1 MNYLKKNLNYI
12 KIAVFISV
20 PIILSQYTNFGIIS
34 GYIIGSV
41 TTFTFL
47 LII

>member
-1 MNYLKKNLNYI
+1 MNYFKKNLNYI
-12 KIAVFISV
+12 KIAAFISV
-20 PIILSQYTNFGIIS
+20 PIIITQYTNLGIIS

-47 LII
+47 LLV